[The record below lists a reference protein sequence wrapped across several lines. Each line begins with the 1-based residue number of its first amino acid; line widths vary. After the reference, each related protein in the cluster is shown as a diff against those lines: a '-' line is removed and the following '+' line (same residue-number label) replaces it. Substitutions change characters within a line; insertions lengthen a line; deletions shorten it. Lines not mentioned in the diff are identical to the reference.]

1 MGERLPAPSR
11 DEITAAGLKLLTENP
26 FFEVGEAEIR
36 GATYRVFKNAPNNTD
51 GLLFMCDLHADKTA
65 VVSGDVRW
73 SFADLA
79 RESRAVAAGLE
90 KMGVKKGD
98 LVATATR
105 NTPEFMAT
113 YLGVTLIGGVIVP
126 LNGWWTPH
134 EMEFALK
141 DCGAKILLVDG
152 EQAPKFLPLKDRF
165 GLILISGH
173 GEFEG
178 QDRNWASVRDEGLGE
193 TPPTGMVEPD
203 DLMSIMY
210 TSGSTGDPK
219 GVMLTH
225 RGAWST
231 LLSFGFVLSAAK
243 ETAKGAAMAEAAG
256 DLGIL
261 VSVPLFH
268 VTGSHPVFMLSLILG
283 RKMVLMRSWKP
294 EEAVRLI
301 NEEKITNFV
310 GVPTMSHELM
320 LAAESM
326 GETLDTLTDLSAGG
340 AKRPASHVKKLAN
353 SFKRAYS
360 STGYGL
366 SETSALG
373 TYNGLEDYQDN
384 PESCG
389 RAVPPVTDVRIAGP
403 DGTDMPADEPGEIWI
418 KTSGIFA
425 GYLNLPEE
433 TTRAL
438 TADGWF
444 KTGDVGTMNAEG
456 LVTIVDR
463 LKDMIVRGGENVA
476 CLEVEAALVKHP
488 DILEAAVFAV
498 PDERLG
504 EAVGAAIYIKP
515 GIDITLDALNDFLE
529 GDLAAFKRPEHLWHF
544 NEPLPRGGT
553 EKIDKPGLRKKLL
566 SSSS

>member
-1 MGERLPAPSR
+1 MATRLPAPTR
-11 DEITAAGLKLLTENP
+11 DEITQAGLKIMAENP
-26 FFEVGEAEIR
+26 FFAVGEAEIR
-36 GATYRVFKNAPNNTD
+36 GATYRVFANAPNNTD
-51 GLLFMCDLHADKTA
+51 GLLFMCDMHGDKTA

-79 RESRAVAAGLE
+79 RESRAIAAGLT

-98 LVATATR
+98 FVATATR
-105 NTPEFMAT
+105 NTPEWMAT
-113 YLGVTLIGGVIVP
+113 YLGVTQIGAVIVP
-126 LNGWWTPH
+126 LNGWWTAH

-141 DCGAKILLVDG
+141 DCGAKILLVDS
-152 EQAPKFLPLKDRF
+152 EQSPKFLPLKDKF
-165 GLILISGH
+165 GLTLISGH
-173 GEFEG
+173 GEFDG
-178 QDRNWASVRDEGLGE
+178 QDHTWASIRDAGAGE
-193 TPPTGMVEPD
+193 TPPTEVVDDD

-225 RGAWST
+225 RGAWSV
-231 LLSFGFVLSAAK
+231 LLSFGFVMSAAK

-256 DLGIL
+256 DLAIL

-294 EEAVRLI
+294 EDAVRLI
-301 NEEKITNFV
+301 KQEKITNFV

-326 GETLDTLTDLSAGG
+326 GESLDTLTDLSAGG
-340 AKRPASHVKKLAN
+340 AKRPAAHVKRLAD

-373 TYNGLEDYQDN
+373 TYNGLADYQDH
-384 PESCG
+384 PGSCG
-389 RAVPPVTDVRIAGP
+389 RAVPPVTDVRIVGP
-403 DGTDMPADEPGEIWI
+403 DGQDMPANEAGEVWI
-418 KTSGIFA
+418 KTPGIFA

-433 TTRAL
+433 TAKAL
-438 TADGWF
+438 TPDGWF
-444 KTGDVGTMNAEG
+444 KTGDVGTMTEDG
-456 LVTIVDR
+456 MVTIVDR

-488 DILEAAVFAV
+488 RILEAAVFAV

-504 EAVGAAIYIKP
+504 EAVGAAIYTKP
-515 GIDITLDALNDFLE
+515 GIDITLDEVNDFLE

-566 SSSS
+566 SGSP

>member
-1 MGERLPAPSR
+1 MTTRLPAPTR
-11 DEITAAGLKLLTENP
+11 DEITAAGLKLMAENP
-26 FFEVGEAEIR
+26 FFAVGEAEIR

-51 GLLFMCDLHADKTA
+51 GLLFMCDMHADKTA

-79 RESRAVAAGLE
+79 RESRAVASGLV

-105 NTPEFMAT
+105 NTPEWMAT
-113 YLGVTLIGGVIVP
+113 YLGVTQIGAVIVP
-126 LNGWWTPH
+126 LNGWWTHH

-141 DCGAKILLVDG
+141 DCGAKYLLVDA
-152 EQAPKFLPLKDRF
+152 EQSPKFLPLKNKF
-165 GLILISGH
+165 GLTLISGT

-178 QDRNWASVRDEGLGE
+178 QDRSWASIRDDGVGIA
-193 TPPTGMVEPD
+193 PPTEVVAAD

-210 TSGSTGDPK
+210 TSGSTGAPK

-225 RGAWST
+225 RGTWAVI
-231 LLSFGFVLSAAK
+231 LSFGFVLSAAK

-256 DLGIL
+256 DLAVL

-268 VTGSHPVFMLSLILG
+268 VTGSHPVFMLSLVAG
-283 RKMVLMRSWKP
+283 RKMVLMRSWQP

-301 NEEKITNFV
+301 QQEKITNFV

-320 LAAESM
+320 LAAKEM

-340 AKRPASHVKKLAN
+340 AKRPASHVKKLAD
-353 SFKRAYS
+353 SFPRAYS

-373 TYNGLEDYQDN
+373 TYNGLDDYQKY
-384 PESCG
+384 PGSCG
-389 RAVPPVTDVRIAGP
+389 RAVPPVTDIRVVGP
-403 DGTDMPADEPGEIWI
+403 DGTDMPTGEAGEVWI

-433 TTRAL
+433 TAKSL
-438 TADGWF
+438 TPDGWF
-444 KTGDVGTMNAEG
+444 KTGDVGTLNAEG
-456 LVTIVDR
+456 LLTIVDR

-488 DILEAAVFAV
+488 RILEAAVFAV

-504 EAVGAAIYIKP
+504 EAVGAAIYAESGP
-515 GIDITLDALNDFLE
+515 DMTLDELNEFLK
-529 GDLAAFKRPEHLWHF
+529 GDLAVFKRPEHLWQF
-544 NEPLPRGGT
+544 DTPLPRGGT

-566 SSSS
+566 GASS

>member
-11 DEITAAGLKLLTENP
+11 DEVVAAGLKIMAENP
-26 FFEVGEAEIR
+26 FFAVGEAEIR
-36 GATYRVFKNAPNNTD
+36 GATFRVFKNAPNNTD
-51 GLLFMCDLHADKTA
+51 GLLFMCDMHADKTA

-79 RESRAVAAGLE
+79 RESRAVASGLV

-105 NTPEFMAT
+105 NTPEWMAT
-113 YLGVTLIGGVIVP
+113 YLGVTQIGAVIVP

-152 EQAPKFLPLKDRF
+152 EQSPKFLPIKEQF
-165 GLILISGH
+165 GLTLISGTR
-173 GEFEG
+173 EFDG
-178 QDRNWASVRDEGLGE
+178 QDRTWASIRDDGVGVA
-193 TPPTGMVEPD
+193 PPTEVVEAD

-225 RGAWST
+225 RGAWSVI
-231 LLSFGFVLSAAK
+231 LSFGFVMSAAK
-243 ETAKGAAMAEAAG
+243 ETAKGAAMSEAAG

-268 VTGSHPVFMLSLILG
+268 VTGTHPVFMLSLILG
-283 RKMVLMRSWKP
+283 RKMVLMRAWKP
-294 EEAVRLI
+294 QEAVRLI
-301 NEEKITNFV
+301 KDEKITNFV

-320 LAAESM
+320 LAAEDM
-326 GETLDTLTDLSAGG
+326 GESLDTLMDLSAGG
-340 AKRPASHVKKLAN
+340 AKRPAAHVKRLAE
-353 SFKRAYS
+353 SFTKAYS

-373 TYNGLEDYQDN
+373 TYNGLEDYQRK
-384 PESCG
+384 PGSCG
-389 RAVPPVTDVRIAGP
+389 RAVPPVTDVRIVGP
-403 DGTDMPADEPGEIWI
+403 DGKDVPTGEPGEVWI
-418 KTSGIFA
+418 KTPGVFA

-433 TTRAL
+433 TAKAL
-438 TADGWF
+438 TPDGWF
-444 KTGDVGTMNAEG
+444 KSGDVGTMDEDG
-456 LVTIVDR
+456 LVSIVDR

-476 CLEVEAALVKHP
+476 CLEVEAALVKHER
-488 DILEAAVFAV
+488 ILEAAVFAV

-504 EAVGAAIYIKP
+504 EAVGAAIYTKP
-515 GIDITLDALNDFLE
+515 GIDITLDELNDFLE
-529 GDLAAFKRPEHLWHF
+529 DELASFKRPEHLWHF

-553 EKIDKPGLRKKLL
+553 EKVDKPGLRKKLL
-566 SSSS
+566 GGSS

>member
-1 MGERLPAPSR
+1 MTTRLPAPTR
-11 DEITAAGLKLLTENP
+11 EEIAEAGMKLMAENP
-26 FFEVGEAEIR
+26 FFAVGEAEIR
-36 GATYRVFKNAPNNTD
+36 GATFRVFKNAPNNTD
-51 GLLFMCDLHADKTA
+51 GLLFMCDMHADKTA
-65 VVSGDVRW
+65 VVAGDFRW
-73 SFADLA
+73 TFADLA
-79 RESRAVAAGLE
+79 RESRAVAAGLT

-105 NTPEFMAT
+105 NSPEWMAT
-113 YLGVTLIGGVIVP
+113 YLGVTQIGGVIVP

-152 EQAPKFLPLKDRF
+152 EQSPKFLPLKDRF
-165 GLILISGH
+165 GLTLISGT
-173 GEFEG
+173 GEFDG
-178 QDRNWASVRDEGLGE
+178 QDHTWSSVRDAGVGE
-193 TPPTGMVEPD
+193 TPPTEVVGDD

-225 RGAWST
+225 RGAWAVI
-231 LLSFGFVLSAAK
+231 LSFGFVMSAAK
-243 ETAKGAAMAEAAG
+243 ETPKGAAMSEAAG

-268 VTGSHPVFMLSLILG
+268 VTGTHPVFMLSLILG

-294 EEAVRLI
+294 QEAVRLI
-301 NEEKITNFV
+301 KDEKITNFV

-320 LAAESM
+320 LAAEDM
-326 GETLDTLTDLSAGG
+326 GESLDTLMDLSAGG
-340 AKRPASHVKKLAN
+340 AKRPAAHVKRLAD

-373 TYNGLEDYQDN
+373 TYNGLEDYQRK
-384 PESCG
+384 PGSCG
-389 RAVPPVTDVRIAGP
+389 RAVPPVTDVRIVGP
-403 DGTDMPADEPGEIWI
+403 DGKDVPTDEPGEVWI
-418 KTSGIFA
+418 KTPGVFA

-433 TTRAL
+433 TAKAL
-438 TADGWF
+438 TPDGWF
-444 KTGDVGTMNAEG
+444 KSGDVGTMDEDG
-456 LVTIVDR
+456 LVSIVDR

-488 DILEAAVFAV
+488 RILEAAVIAV

-504 EAVGAAIYIKP
+504 EAVGAAIYTKP
-515 GIDITLDALNDFLE
+515 GIDITLDELNDFLE
-529 GDLAAFKRPEHLWHF
+529 DELASFKRPEHLWHF

-553 EKIDKPGLRKKLL
+553 EKVDKPGLRKKLL
-566 SSSS
+566 GGSS

>member
-1 MGERLPAPSR
+1 MGERLPAPTR
-11 DEITAAGLKLLTENP
+11 DEVTEAGLKIMAENP

-36 GATYRVFKNAPNNTD
+36 GATFRVFKNAPNNTD

-79 RESRAVAAGLE
+79 RESRAVAAGLV

-113 YLGVTLIGGVIVP
+113 YLGATLLGAVIVP

-134 EMEFALK
+134 EMEFALG
-141 DCGAKILLVDG
+141 DCGAKVVLVDG
-152 EQAPKFLPLKDRF
+152 EQAFKFLPLKEKF
-165 GLILISGH
+165 GLTLISGT

-178 QDRNWASVRDEGLGE
+178 QDRTWASIRDDGTGE
-193 TPPTGMVEPD
+193 TPPGGAVEPD

-225 RGAWST
+225 RGAWSV
-231 LLSFGFVLSAAK
+231 LLSFAFVMSAAK
-243 ETAKGAAMAEAAG
+243 ETERGAAMAERAG
-256 DLGIL
+256 DLAIL

-294 EEAVRLI
+294 QDAVRLI
-301 NEEKITNFV
+301 QQEKITNFV

-320 LAAESM
+320 LAAEEM
-326 GETLDTLTDLSAGG
+326 GVTLDTLTDLSAGG
-340 AKRPASHVKKLAN
+340 AKRPAAHVKRLAD
-353 SFKRAYS
+353 SFKSAYS

-373 TYNGLEDYQDN
+373 TYNGLMDYQKK
-384 PESCG
+384 PGSCG
-389 RAVPPVTDVRIAGP
+389 RAVPPLTDVRIAGP
-403 DGTDMPADEPGEIWI
+403 NGEDVATGEPGEVWI
-418 KTSGIFA
+418 KTPGVFA

-433 TTRAL
+433 TAKSL
-438 TADGWF
+438 TPDGWF
-444 KTGDVGTMNAEG
+444 KTGDVGTMDEDG
-456 LVTIVDR
+456 FVTIVDR
-463 LKDMIVRGGENVA
+463 IKDMIVRGGENVA
-476 CLEVEAALVKHP
+476 CLEVEAAMVKHP
-488 DILEAAVFAV
+488 AILEAAVFAV

-504 EAVGAAIYIKP
+504 EAVGAAIYTRP
-515 GIDITLDALNDFLE
+515 GEDVTLDELDDFLE

-566 SSSS
+566 GGSS